1 MSEKKQTTVM
11 QEYGLEMPPDVAER
25 FRGRE
30 AHELDGKYPGKE
42 IYSYSSIAA
51 NIWDCISKKL
61 NISFFPPPLIIDYRD
76 GKKTPRAYT
85 EDGSLETWVIGAFN
99 FISAQAQT
107 QDERTLF
114 TPMDYEVRIFHEN
127 MLLEI
132 ESDWGKHPLEMEVLL
147 TVTHTIIH
155 EYCHFLNLWWRYVDA
170 KDGNSKEYINHV
182 TSANTPVDE
191 FVNEE
196 LTNRFMAI
204 FWLNQMLDVPE
215 LGDVV
220 VGGPY
225 DLWRRRDDIT
235 WELAATYIRRC
246 QIHNQS
252 EIPVTKSLRANEEEL
267 AKLKAMDK
275 ELREIDAF
283 HKSLTKSNRKYSKPF
298 VLVD

>member
-1 MSEKKQTTVM
+1 MSEKKQMTVM

-25 FRGRE
+25 FRGRKE
-30 AHELDGKYPGKE
+30 HELDGKYPGKE

-51 NIWDCISKKL
+51 NIWDCISTKL
-61 NISFFPPPLIIDYRD
+61 DISFFPPPLVIDYRD
-76 GKKTPRAYT
+76 GKKTPRAYA

-107 QDERTLF
+107 QDNRTLF
-114 TPMDYEVRIFHEN
+114 IPMDYEVRIFHEN

-132 ESDWGKHPLEMEVLL
+132 ESDWGKHPLEMEILL
-147 TVTHTIIH
+147 TISHTIIH
-155 EYCHFLNLWWRYVDA
+155 EYCHFLNLWWRYVDVR
-170 KDGNSKEYINHV
+170 DGNPKEYIDHIMR
-182 TSANTPVDE
+182 ANSPVDE

-196 LTNRFMAI
+196 LTNQFMAI
-204 FWLNQMLDVPE
+204 FWLNQMVNVPE
-215 LGDVV
+215 LGDVA

-225 DLWRRRDDIT
+225 DLWRRRNDIT
-235 WELAATYIRRC
+235 WKLAATYIRKC

-252 EIPVTKSLRANEEEL
+252 EIPTAKSPRTNDEEL
-267 AKLKAMDK
+267 IKLKAMDK

-283 HKSLTKSNRKYSKPF
+283 HESLTKNNRKYFKPF